1 MYTPIN
7 DHSTIDKRI
16 SKFIESK
23 SARTPWSALKKTI
36 TDWRTTDLNTKDS
49 DNEDISYE
57 KLGWSHQS
65 FDRSGYRKLA
75 H

>member
-7 DHSTIDKRI
+7 DHTTIDKRI

-23 SARTPWSALKKTI
+23 SSRTPWSAIKQTI
-36 TDWRTTDLNTKDS
+36 ADLRTSDIDS
-49 DNEDISYE
+49 SDAEISYE
-57 KLGWSHQS
+57 KIDWSRHS
-65 FDRSGYRKLA
+65 FGRSTYRKLA